1 MQICQ
6 FLQIQFAIYT
16 NTICNCNKYDTGFM
30 QTQFANYADKFYR
43 INTICDWD
51 PCNFGFIRMHF
62 DIQTICM
69 RNFDSDIFK
78 GQGCGLDAVCL
89 QLEND
94 KNVKKA
100 EDKAWR
106 KQGCSGFGLF
116 VLFSFCPPQIKGFV
130 QIAIIFVQNENRF
143 WKMQRRSR
151 MWLGGSRVAVGLVC
165 TERVGF
171 SAI

>member
-1 MQICQ
+1 
-6 FLQIQFAIYT
+6 
-16 NTICNCNKYDTGFM
+16 
-30 QTQFANYADKFYR
+30 
-43 INTICDWD
+43 
-51 PCNFGFIRMHF
+51 MHF

-116 VLFSFCPPQIKGFV
+116 VLFSFCPKFSSNQRICPNCNYICPKRKQILKNAKKVEDVAWRQQGCSGFGLYRESGLFSYL
-130 QIAIIFVQNENRF
+130 AI
-143 WKMQRRSR
+143 
-151 MWLGGSRVAVGLVC
+151 
-165 TERVGF
+165 
-171 SAI
+171 